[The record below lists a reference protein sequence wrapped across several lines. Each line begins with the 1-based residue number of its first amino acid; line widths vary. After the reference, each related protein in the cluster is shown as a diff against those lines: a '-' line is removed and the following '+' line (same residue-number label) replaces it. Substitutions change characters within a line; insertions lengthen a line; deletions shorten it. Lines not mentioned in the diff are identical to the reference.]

1 MYSDDGFRLLFETD
15 EHYVKLGPKVKAL
28 QPEMGAGE
36 SSQAVRAAVSGL
48 WDSDQPWPQL
58 QLTELTWGAV
68 M

>member
-1 MYSDDGFRLLFETD
+1 M
-15 EHYVKLGPKVKAL
+15 KLGPKVKAL

-36 SSQAVRAAVSGL
+36 SAQAVKAALAGL